1 MCDSLLTD
9 PPSPASCPS
18 WSLDTTAAHPPQPP
32 FDWEVTGAT
41 TTTGPVPVPL
51 AELPGPSSAS
61 PNSLKDD
68 ALRLELQ
75 AMQSLGTEYAVRHA
89 TDRDPDIEIVPFLDR
104 LKDALAKGY
113 IDQVSN
119 T

>member
-1 MCDSLLTD
+1 MTWSR
-9 PPSPASCPS
+9 SFAS
-18 WSLDTTAAHPPQPP
+18 DTCAFHG
-32 FDWEVTGAT
+32 EVTGKAT
-41 TTTGPVPVPL
+41 TFTGPAAIPP

-61 PNSLKDD
+61 LNSLGCDV
-68 ALRLELQ
+68 LRLELQ

>member
-1 MCDSLLTD
+1 M
-9 PPSPASCPS
+9 
-18 WSLDTTAAHPPQPP
+18 
-32 FDWEVTGAT
+32 
-41 TTTGPVPVPL
+41 
-51 AELPGPSSAS
+51 
-61 PNSLKDD
+61 
-68 ALRLELQ
+68 RLELQ